1 MNAFIINHVLFFI
14 YRRQFGEVKNVG
26 SGSASGKICGTVHRD
41 DMTVKPLGLL
51 GPRTFM
57 STGGRMKMIFNHAY
71 VSELVDALLQGGN
84 PRKKATLRVEVAFTA
99 YKSKWLL

>member
-1 MNAFIINHVLFFI
+1 MNGPGIV
-14 YRRQFGEVKNVG
+14 
-26 SGSASGKICGTVHRD
+26 SGKICGSVRKD
-41 DMTVKPLGLL
+41 DMNVKPTGLV

-57 STGGRMKMIFNHAY
+57 SSGGKLKMVFNHAY

-99 YKSKWLL
+99 YKSKGHKIEVIILIMIKILFAIF